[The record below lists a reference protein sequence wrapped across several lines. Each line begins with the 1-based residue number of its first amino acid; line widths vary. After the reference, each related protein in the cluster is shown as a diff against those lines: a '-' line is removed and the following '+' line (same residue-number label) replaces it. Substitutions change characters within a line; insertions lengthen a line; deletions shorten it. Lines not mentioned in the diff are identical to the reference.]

1 MRIYGCCVQKQE
13 KYYIMKN
20 GTLLIL
26 IISLFGCNSTI
37 NQNNYLTKVSKNLDK
52 IKSASYFLTGV
63 SSAPEDTAKF
73 SESRELF
80 YKIFINPSDTLVG
93 SSSATFSAEDTTKMT
108 DFYNGIVRGIV
119 NWDEQYVKIDSFK
132 NHPYP
137 FRLVYYPF
145 YTKINEIIKY
155 TLTTTDSIQTNFQD
169 YGDSIFFSLKI
180 INKHVYFHIKP
191 IVIKNEYIPEN
202 EISQFDI
209 WFRKKDYLPYRM
221 RSKWHHTTLFESCRN
236 AEFNLNKD
244 TSLIESN
251 YFPSYFEIRYV
262 DPYTPKQAD
271 QKEELVGKIAPD
283 WILKDINFKNIELSS
298 LKSKVLLIQFTGVGC
313 GPCHHSIPFLKK
325 LVEDYKTK
333 DFEFVSIETWSNNME
348 GLKRYQQ
355 KNEFDFRF
363 LKSTDEVTK
372 SYGVYSVPM
381 FFVIDENRI
390 IRKVIK
396 GYSKETTDNELK
408 ESIDKYL

>member
-1 MRIYGCCVQKQE
+1 ME
-13 KYYIMKN
+13 K
-20 GTLLIL
+20 GTLVIL
-26 IISLFGCNSTI
+26 IISLLGCNSTI
-37 NQNNYLTKVSKNLDK
+37 NQNDYLKKVSENLDQ

-63 SSAPEDTAKF
+63 ASAPGDTAKF
-73 SESRELF
+73 SEPRESF

-108 DFYNGIVRGIV
+108 DFYNGTVRGKV

-145 YTKINEIIKY
+145 YTKVNEIIKY
-155 TLTTTDSIQTNFQD
+155 TLTSRDSIQTDFKD

-191 IVIKNEYIPEN
+191 IVIENEYIPED

-209 WFRKKDYLPYRM
+209 WFRKKDNLPYRM
-221 RSKWHHTTLFESCRN
+221 RSKWHHTTMFESCRN
-236 AEFNLNKD
+236 ANFNIIRD
-244 TSLIESN
+244 TSLIASN
-251 YFPSYFEIRYV
+251 YFPSHFEVRNV
-262 DPYTPKQAD
+262 DPYAPKQEK
-271 QKEELVGKIAPD
+271 QKVDLVGKIAPD
-283 WILKDINFKNIELSS
+283 WILKDIEYKSVKLSD
-298 LKSKVLLIQFTGVGC
+298 LNSKVILIQFMGVGC

-325 LVEDYKTK
+325 LVEEYKTK
-333 DFEFVSIETWSNNME
+333 DFEFVSIETWNNNIE

-355 KNEFDFRF
+355 NNEFNFQF

-372 SYGVYSVPM
+372 SYGVSSVPI
-381 FFVIDENRI
+381 FFIIDANRI
-390 IRKVIK
+390 IRKVIN
-396 GYSKETTDNELK
+396 GYSKEITDK
-408 ESIDKYL
+408 EIKKSIDNYL

>member
-1 MRIYGCCVQKQE
+1 MLKKSQINFKQ
-13 KYYIMKN
+13 YMMKN
-20 GTLLIL
+20 GTLFIL
-26 IISLFGCNSTI
+26 MISLFGCNSI
-37 NQNNYLTKVSKNLDK
+37 NNQNSYLSNVSKNLDK
-52 IKSASYFLTGV
+52 IKSASFFLTDV
-63 SSAPEDTAKF
+63 SSAPGDTTKF
-73 SESRELF
+73 SEPRESF

-108 DFYNGIVRGIV
+108 DFYNGKVRGKV

-169 YGDSIFFSLKI
+169 CGDSIFFSLKI

-191 IVIKNEYIPEN
+191 IVIKNEYIPED

-209 WFRKKDYLPYRM
+209 WFCKKDNLPYRM
-221 RSKWHHTTLFESCRN
+221 RSKWYHTTFFESCRN

-244 TSLIESN
+244 TSLIESC
-251 YFPSYFEIRYV
+251 YYPSHFEVRYV
-262 DPYTPKQAD
+262 DPYAPKQSE
-271 QKEELVGKIAPD
+271 QTKELVGKIIPD
-283 WILKDINFKNIELSS
+283 WTLKDINFKDIKLSD
-298 LKSKVLLIQFTGVGC
+298 LRSKVLLIQFTGVGC

-325 LVEDYKTK
+325 LVEDYKSK
-333 DFEFVSIETWSNNME
+333 DFEFISIETWSNNIE

-355 KNEFDFRF
+355 RNEFNFRF

-372 SYGVYSVPM
+372 SYGVSSVPI
-381 FFVIDENRI
+381 FFVIDKNRI

-396 GYSKETTDNELK
+396 GYSKETTDNEIK